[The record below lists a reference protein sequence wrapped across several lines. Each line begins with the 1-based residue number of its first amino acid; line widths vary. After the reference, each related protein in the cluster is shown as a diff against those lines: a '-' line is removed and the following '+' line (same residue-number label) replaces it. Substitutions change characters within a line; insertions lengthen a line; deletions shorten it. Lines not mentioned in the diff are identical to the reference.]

1 MCVCVGGG
9 GGDGRSVTWYL
20 FCSFLGDLIVTRIR
34 TTAKEGEESNEYFSV
49 QPLGEL
55 FCYIKYHYF
64 CACFWLNV
72 HCYCQDPILSLD
84 VQWTLKPG
92 SHSCDVIST
101 STSTSTNAKHKPY
114 PARDMPRVCACAC
127 AYPVWTMQ
135 ALVVKNRFY
144 DTRLVKVGEKTG

>member
-1 MCVCVGGG
+1 MGGGG

-101 STSTSTNAKHKPY
+101 STSTSTSIQTPSISHI
-114 PARDMPRVCACAC
+114 CAWYASRLCLC
-127 AYPVWTMQ
+127 MCLPSVNQ
-135 ALVVKNRFY
+135 ALAVKNRFY